1 MVVEARLEKDSQGQ
15 WVAPE
20 TIAPTVPMDGAPTAP
35 MDGASTGKT
44 GFMNKLTMLV
54 AVHHLGYHDQVK
66 KELDRLVA
74 FSPLQD
80 GLRQLIAGHNER
92 GLDIF
97 RQLGYWLLQLPWMEL
112 PLRLI
117 MSTFC

>member
-1 MVVEARLEKDSQGQ
+1 METGLSNRNELANEVFFYLELGFLLVQKTLQVQ
-15 WVAPE
+15 K
-20 TIAPTVPMDGAPTAP
+20 
-35 MDGASTGKT
+35 GKT

-54 AVHHLGYHDQVK
+54 ALHHLGYHDQVK
-66 KELDRLVA
+66 RELDRLVA

-97 RQLGYWLLQLPWMEL
+97 RQLGYW
-112 PLRLI
+112 
-117 MSTFC
+117 